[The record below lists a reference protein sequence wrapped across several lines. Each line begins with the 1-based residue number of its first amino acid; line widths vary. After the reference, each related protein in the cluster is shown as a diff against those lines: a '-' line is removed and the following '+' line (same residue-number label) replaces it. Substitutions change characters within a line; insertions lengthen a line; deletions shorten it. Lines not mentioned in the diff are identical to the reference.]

1 MGKSFLILVIAT
13 ALLYS
18 VMLVGQGNLSFHLGI
33 VFGHLAI
40 NSCLEGIYLSE

>member
-1 MGKSFLILVIAT
+1 MGKSFLIPVMAT

-18 VMLVGQGNLSFHLGI
+18 VMLVGHGNFSFHLGI

-40 NSCLEGIYLSE
+40 SSCLEGIYLL